1 MLPSFY
7 NTALYTAV
15 LGLFSESPKNNLCQ
29 IVILKFYKCNLLIF
43 AVNDQKLAL
52 IESKVDQCAAQN
64 DLMLLENNFS
74 RKSDEFNQMFSNM
87 NEQLKSVDKLATEFD
102 TDVIETVKK
111 NTQRIDRMEIADR
124 KNNLIIK
131 G

>member
-1 MLPSFY
+1 MSWT
-7 NTALYTAV
+7 NSTTS
-15 LGLFSESPKNNLCQ
+15 SEL
-29 IVILKFYKCNLLIF
+29 
-43 AVNDQKLAL
+43 NDQKLAL

-74 RKSDEFNQMFSNM
+74 SKSDEINQMFSNM

-102 TDVIETVKK
+102 TDVIKTVKK
-111 NTQRIDRMEIADR
+111 NTQRIDLMEIADR

-131 G
+131 GW